1 MRQINGVRWE
11 IAKLSIFQKSKQAR
25 TCYTSRV
32 PIFSEKEERQKQYIR
47 SKAIELATAAKSMNT
62 TVPTNTSV
70 KTTSPRRSRF
80 PGKESGSVSFNLTAL
95 GRQLLKE
102 QAAAAGVSNG
112 DYVEML
118 IRERAGMNALRLPAS
133 AKQTGPKGGAKSF
146 FFGKNRGTTTAV
158 CVTPMAHRLL
168 DEQVAASRMSRGD
181 YIEYLLREKAGLLD
195 ESIKAAVAA
204 AQAQAAQAPV
214 IPQAQPQTSFA
225 PPVQEPVAIETP
237 TYVQPYQTPVTTNDW
252 GFNS

>member
-1 MRQINGVRWE
+1 
-11 IAKLSIFQKSKQAR
+11 
-25 TCYTSRV
+25 
-32 PIFSEKEERQKQYIR
+32 
-47 SKAIELATAAKSMNT
+47 MNT
-62 TVPTNTSV
+62 TVQTNTSV
-70 KTTSPRRSRF
+70 AKTTSPRRSRF

-118 IRERAGMNALRLPAS
+118 IRERAGMPPLRLPAS

-181 YIEYLLREKAGLLD
+181 YIEYLLREKAGLID
-195 ESIKAAVAA
+195 EALAAVAA
-204 AQAQAAQAPV
+204 AQQQAGAQ
-214 IPQAQPQTSFA
+214 QTSFA
-225 PPVQEPVAIETP
+225 PPVQEQEASYVPPIHQPAPTDWTP
-237 TYVQPYQTPVTTNDW
+237 SN
-252 GFNS
+252 

>member
-1 MRQINGVRWE
+1 
-11 IAKLSIFQKSKQAR
+11 
-25 TCYTSRV
+25 
-32 PIFSEKEERQKQYIR
+32 
-47 SKAIELATAAKSMNT
+47 MNT
-62 TVPTNTSV
+62 TVQTTTTSA

-102 QAAAAGVSNG
+102 QAATAGVSNG

-118 IRERAGMNALRLPAS
+118 IRERAGLPPLRLPAS

-181 YIEYLLREKAGLLD
+181 YIEYLLREKAGVIE
-195 ESIKAAVAA
+195 ESIAAAAA
-204 AQAQAAQAPV
+204 AQQQ
-214 IPQAQPQTSFA
+214 PQAQTSFA
-225 PPVQEPVAIETP
+225 PPVTEQVTEVAYIQPVVP
-237 TYVQPYQTPVTTNDW
+237 TTSDW
-252 GFNS
+252 TSGN

>member
-1 MRQINGVRWE
+1 
-11 IAKLSIFQKSKQAR
+11 
-25 TCYTSRV
+25 
-32 PIFSEKEERQKQYIR
+32 
-47 SKAIELATAAKSMNT
+47 MNT
-62 TVPTNTSV
+62 TVQTTTTPA

-118 IRERAGMNALRLPAS
+118 IRERAGLPPLRLPPQ

-181 YIEYLLREKAGLLD
+181 YIEYLLREKSGII
-195 ESIKAAVAA
+195 EETFRTYAAQQAA
-204 AQAQAAQAPV
+204 AQQAQAAPVAQHAAPQ
-214 IPQAQPQTSFA
+214 ISPIQPIQTNFA
-225 PPVQEPVAIETP
+225 PPAAPQPAVEVSTWAQPVAP
-237 TYVQPYQTPVTTNDW
+237 ASDW
-252 GFNS
+252 DSGS

>member
-1 MRQINGVRWE
+1 
-11 IAKLSIFQKSKQAR
+11 
-25 TCYTSRV
+25 
-32 PIFSEKEERQKQYIR
+32 
-47 SKAIELATAAKSMNT
+47 MNT
-62 TVPTNTSV
+62 TVPTTTTTTQA

-102 QAAAAGVSNG
+102 QAAKAGVSNG

-118 IRERAGMNALRLPAS
+118 IRERAGQPPLRLPAS
-133 AKQTGPKGGAKSF
+133 AKQTGPKGGAKSY

-181 YIEYLLREKAGLLD
+181 YIEYLLREKSGVLD
-195 ESIKAAVAA
+195 EHLKAAAA
-204 AQAQAAQAPV
+204 APAPAQPATS
-214 IPQAQPQTSFA
+214 AQPQVEIVN
-225 PPVQEPVAIETP
+225 PVVP
-237 TYVQPYQTPVTTNDW
+237 PVTTSNF
-252 GFNS
+252 GSFS

>member
-1 MRQINGVRWE
+1 
-11 IAKLSIFQKSKQAR
+11 
-25 TCYTSRV
+25 
-32 PIFSEKEERQKQYIR
+32 
-47 SKAIELATAAKSMNT
+47 MNT
-62 TVPTNTSV
+62 TVQ
-70 KTTSPRRSRF
+70 TTPAPAKASSPRRSRF

-102 QAAAAGVSNG
+102 QAAAASVSNG

-118 IRERAGMNALRLPAS
+118 IRERAGMPPLRLPPQ

-181 YIEYLLREKAGLLD
+181 YIEYLLREKSGLI
-195 ESIKAAVAA
+195 EETFKTYAQQQAA
-204 AQAQAAQAPV
+204 AQAAQVAQAPQV
-214 IPQAQPQTSFA
+214 AQQPAIQQTNFA
-225 PPVQEPVAIETP
+225 PPVQQAPVVEVTYAQPVITPVATP
-237 TYVQPYQTPVTTNDW
+237 VSTPVTSWNND
-252 GFNS
+252 NNN

>member
-1 MRQINGVRWE
+1 
-11 IAKLSIFQKSKQAR
+11 
-25 TCYTSRV
+25 
-32 PIFSEKEERQKQYIR
+32 
-47 SKAIELATAAKSMNT
+47 MNT
-62 TVPTNTSV
+62 TVQTTPAPA

-102 QAAAAGVSNG
+102 QAASASVSNG

-118 IRERAGMNALRLPAS
+118 IRERAGLAPLRLPPQ

-181 YIEYLLREKAGLLD
+181 YIEYLLREKAGLI
-195 ESIKAAVAA
+195 EETFRAYAAQQQAA
-204 AQAQAAQAPV
+204 AAAAAAAPAAASPV
-214 IPQAQPQTSFA
+214 QPQVQTNFA
-225 PPVQEPVAIETP
+225 PPAQPVVEA
-237 TYVQPYQTPVTTNDW
+237 TYAQPVITPVTDW
-252 GFNS
+252 NSSN

>member
-1 MRQINGVRWE
+1 
-11 IAKLSIFQKSKQAR
+11 
-25 TCYTSRV
+25 
-32 PIFSEKEERQKQYIR
+32 
-47 SKAIELATAAKSMNT
+47 MNT
-62 TVPTNTSV
+62 TVTTNTTITT

-102 QAAAAGVSNG
+102 QAAAASVSNG

-118 IRERAGMNALRLPAS
+118 IRERAGQPPLRLPAS

-158 CVTPMAHRLL
+158 CVTPLAHRLL

-181 YIEYLLREKAGLLD
+181 YIEYLLREKSGLID
-195 ESIKAAVAA
+195 EQLRAAVQGASTVTEI
-204 AQAQAAQAPV
+204 QP
-214 IPQAQPQTSFA
+214 AQPQPEQVETVVA
-225 PPVQEPVAIETP
+225 PPQPVA
-237 TYVQPYQTPVTTNDW
+237 DW
-252 GFNS
+252 SFNG

>member
-1 MRQINGVRWE
+1 M
-11 IAKLSIFQKSKQAR
+11 S
-25 TCYTSRV
+25 
-32 PIFSEKEERQKQYIR
+32 
-47 SKAIELATAAKSMNT
+47 T
-62 TVPTNTSV
+62 TVQTNTNP

-102 QAAAAGVSNG
+102 QAASAGVSNG

-118 IRERAGMNALRLPAS
+118 IRERAGMPPLRLPAS

-181 YIEYLLREKAGLLD
+181 YIEYLLREKGGVV
-195 ESIKAAVAA
+195 ESTPYLAVIENEPA
-204 AQAQAAQAPV
+204 
-214 IPQAQPQTSFA
+214 PQASFMPSPLEEATSEATYLQPIA
-225 PPVQEPVAIETP
+225 HPVASE
-237 TYVQPYQTPVTTNDW
+237 W
-252 GFNS
+252 NSGN

>member
-1 MRQINGVRWE
+1 
-11 IAKLSIFQKSKQAR
+11 
-25 TCYTSRV
+25 
-32 PIFSEKEERQKQYIR
+32 
-47 SKAIELATAAKSMNT
+47 MNT
-62 TVPTNTSV
+62 TVQITPAPA

-102 QAAAAGVSNG
+102 QAASASVSNG

-118 IRERAGMNALRLPAS
+118 IRERAGLAPLRLPPQ

-181 YIEYLLREKAGLLD
+181 YIEYLLREKAGLI
-195 ESIKAAVAA
+195 EETFRAYAAQQQAA
-204 AQAQAAQAPV
+204 AAAAAAAPAVVQAVQAPATQV
-214 IPQAQPQTSFA
+214 NFA
-225 PPVQEPVAIETP
+225 PPVIQQVQQIQP
-237 TYVQPYQTPVTTNDW
+237 VQPVQQPVVEVTYAQPVITPVTDW
-252 GFNS
+252 NSGS

>member
-1 MRQINGVRWE
+1 
-11 IAKLSIFQKSKQAR
+11 
-25 TCYTSRV
+25 
-32 PIFSEKEERQKQYIR
+32 
-47 SKAIELATAAKSMNT
+47 MNT
-62 TVPTNTSV
+62 TVQTTPAQV

-102 QAAAAGVSNG
+102 QAASASVSNG

-118 IRERAGMNALRLPAS
+118 IRERAGLPPLRLPPQ

-181 YIEYLLREKAGLLD
+181 YIEYLLREKSGLIEEAFRAYAQQQALQ
-195 ESIKAAVAA
+195 
-204 AQAQAAQAPV
+204 QAQIQPSQ
-214 IPQAQPQTSFA
+214 PQADFA
-225 PPVQEPVAIETP
+225 PPVAPAAQAEVEVTYAAQPVA
-237 TYVQPYQTPVTTNDW
+237 VTEWNPDTNQ
-252 GFNS
+252 

>member
-1 MRQINGVRWE
+1 
-11 IAKLSIFQKSKQAR
+11 
-25 TCYTSRV
+25 
-32 PIFSEKEERQKQYIR
+32 
-47 SKAIELATAAKSMNT
+47 MNT
-62 TVPTNTSV
+62 TVQANTTV

-102 QAAAAGVSNG
+102 QAASAGVSNG

-118 IRERAGMNALRLPAS
+118 IRERAGMPPLRLPAS

-181 YIEYLLREKAGLLD
+181 YIEYLLREKAGVIE
-195 ESIKAAVAA
+195 ESITAAAA
-204 AQAQAAQAPV
+204 AQAAA
-214 IPQAQPQTSFA
+214 PQIATTPQTSFA
-225 PPVQEPVAIETP
+225 PPVTEQATEV
-237 TYVQPYQTPVTTNDW
+237 TYTQPIVPATSDW
-252 GFNS
+252 NIQ

>member
-1 MRQINGVRWE
+1 
-11 IAKLSIFQKSKQAR
+11 
-25 TCYTSRV
+25 
-32 PIFSEKEERQKQYIR
+32 
-47 SKAIELATAAKSMNT
+47 MNT
-62 TVPTNTSV
+62 TVQTPTPTPA

-102 QAAAAGVSNG
+102 QAASAGVSNG

-118 IRERAGMNALRLPAS
+118 IRERAGLPPLRLPPQ

-168 DEQVAASRMSRGD
+168 DEQVQASRMSRGD
-181 YIEYLLREKAGLLD
+181 YIEYLLREKSGII
-195 ESIKAAVAA
+195 EETFRTYAAQQAA
-204 AQAQAAQAPV
+204 AAAQAPV
-214 IPQAQPQTSFA
+214 APAQPVVAPQISHIAPVQHVQPVQYAQTTQTNFA
-225 PPVQEPVAIETP
+225 PPAAPQPQVQPQQNVEVSTWAQPVA
-237 TYVQPYQTPVTTNDW
+237 PVTEW
-252 GFNS
+252 ESGS

>member
-1 MRQINGVRWE
+1 
-11 IAKLSIFQKSKQAR
+11 
-25 TCYTSRV
+25 
-32 PIFSEKEERQKQYIR
+32 
-47 SKAIELATAAKSMNT
+47 MNT
-62 TVPTNTSV
+62 TVQTNTSA

-102 QAAAAGVSNG
+102 QAAAATVSNG

-118 IRERAGMNALRLPAS
+118 IRERAGMPPLRLPAS

-181 YIEYLLREKAGLLD
+181 YIEYLLREKAGLID
-195 ESIKAAVAA
+195 EALAA
-204 AQAQAAQAPV
+204 AAIAQQQQQAAA
-214 IPQAQPQTSFA
+214 PQTSFA
-225 PPVQEPVAIETP
+225 PPAFEPQQEVSHFVPPVSQPTP
-237 TYVQPYQTPVTTNDW
+237 SDWTPSN
-252 GFNS
+252 

>member
-1 MRQINGVRWE
+1 
-11 IAKLSIFQKSKQAR
+11 
-25 TCYTSRV
+25 
-32 PIFSEKEERQKQYIR
+32 
-47 SKAIELATAAKSMNT
+47 
-62 TVPTNTSV
+62 
-70 KTTSPRRSRF
+70 
-80 PGKESGSVSFNLTAL
+80 GSVSFNLTAL

-102 QAAAAGVSNG
+102 QAAKAGVSNG

-118 IRERAGMNALRLPAS
+118 IRERAGMPPLKLPTS

-181 YIEYLLREKAGLLD
+181 YIEYLLRDKADLLD
-195 ESIKAAVAA
+195 EHIRAAVE
-204 AQAQAAQAPV
+204 QASAV
-214 IPQAQPQTSFA
+214 PQTNFA
-225 PPVQEPVAIETP
+225 PNPAPIGLNAPAPETTEPVVTP
-237 TYVQPYQTPVTTNDW
+237 QPAPAVTSDF

>member
-1 MRQINGVRWE
+1 
-11 IAKLSIFQKSKQAR
+11 
-25 TCYTSRV
+25 
-32 PIFSEKEERQKQYIR
+32 
-47 SKAIELATAAKSMNT
+47 MNT
-62 TVPTNTSV
+62 TVQTTTSA

-102 QAAAAGVSNG
+102 QAASAGVSNG

-118 IRERAGMNALRLPAS
+118 IRERAGMPPLRLPAS

-181 YIEYLLREKAGLLD
+181 YIEYLLREKAGVIE
-195 ESIKAAVAA
+195 ESITAAIA
-204 AQAQAAQAPV
+204 AQ
-214 IPQAQPQTSFA
+214 QAQPQVTVPQTQFA
-225 PPVQEPVAIETP
+225 PPVAEQATEVAYI
-237 TYVQPYQTPVTTNDW
+237 QPIVPSTSDW
-252 GFNS
+252 TSGN

>member
-1 MRQINGVRWE
+1 
-11 IAKLSIFQKSKQAR
+11 
-25 TCYTSRV
+25 
-32 PIFSEKEERQKQYIR
+32 
-47 SKAIELATAAKSMNT
+47 MNT
-62 TVPTNTSV
+62 TVQTNTTV
-70 KTTSPRRSRF
+70 TKATSPRRSRF

-118 IRERAGMNALRLPAS
+118 IRERAGQPPLRLPAS

-181 YIEYLLREKAGLLD
+181 YIEYLLREKAGVI
-195 ESIKAAVAA
+195 EEIS
-204 AQAQAAQAPV
+204 APV
-214 IPQAQPQTSFA
+214 PTTEPVVAHTPQTSFE
-225 PPVQEPVAIETP
+225 PPIEPPSIEETAFVQSVEPVIS
-237 TYVQPYQTPVTTNDW
+237 DW
-252 GFNS
+252 SNNN

>member
-1 MRQINGVRWE
+1 
-11 IAKLSIFQKSKQAR
+11 
-25 TCYTSRV
+25 
-32 PIFSEKEERQKQYIR
+32 
-47 SKAIELATAAKSMNT
+47 MNT
-62 TVPTNTSV
+62 TVTPNTTIAP

-118 IRERAGMNALRLPAS
+118 IRERAGQPPLRLPAS

-158 CVTPMAHRLL
+158 CVTPLAHRLL

-181 YIEYLLREKAGLLD
+181 YIEYLLREKSGLLD
-195 ESIKAAVAA
+195 ESLKLAAQGGSQTGAVAE
-204 AQAQAAQAPV
+204 
-214 IPQAQPQTSFA
+214 IQPITHEQPEQVETVT
-225 PPVQEPVAIETP
+225 PPPTPVA
-237 TYVQPYQTPVTTNDW
+237 DW
-252 GFNS
+252 SFNG

>member
-1 MRQINGVRWE
+1 
-11 IAKLSIFQKSKQAR
+11 
-25 TCYTSRV
+25 
-32 PIFSEKEERQKQYIR
+32 
-47 SKAIELATAAKSMNT
+47 MNT
-62 TVPTNTSV
+62 TVTTTNVTIA

-102 QAAAAGVSNG
+102 QAAAATVSNG

-118 IRERAGMNALRLPAS
+118 IRERAGQSPLRLPS
-133 AKQTGPKGGAKSF
+133 TSKQTGPKGGAKSF

-158 CVTPMAHRLL
+158 CVTPLAHRLL

-195 ESIKAAVAA
+195 ESLKAAAA
-204 AQAQAAQAPV
+204 MP
-214 IPQAQPQTSFA
+214 
-225 PPVQEPVAIETP
+225 IETGIQSFEP
-237 TYVQPYQTPVTTNDW
+237 EVETVQIEHVVQQQTPAPISFSTDW
-252 GFNS
+252 TFNS

>member
-1 MRQINGVRWE
+1 
-11 IAKLSIFQKSKQAR
+11 
-25 TCYTSRV
+25 
-32 PIFSEKEERQKQYIR
+32 
-47 SKAIELATAAKSMNT
+47 MNT
-62 TVPTNTSV
+62 TVTTNAITT

-118 IRERAGMNALRLPAS
+118 IRERAGMPPLRLPAA

-158 CVTPMAHRLL
+158 CVTPLAHRLL

-181 YIEYLLREKAGLLD
+181 YIEYLLREKSGLIEETL
-195 ESIKAAVAA
+195 KAAAA
-204 AQAQAAQAPV
+204 AQSTQ
-214 IPQAQPQTSFA
+214 
-225 PPVQEPVAIETP
+225 
-237 TYVQPYQTPVTTNDW
+237 PVTAAPQPFEQVETVVTPPQPVVTNDW
-252 GFNS
+252 SFNS

>member
-1 MRQINGVRWE
+1 
-11 IAKLSIFQKSKQAR
+11 
-25 TCYTSRV
+25 
-32 PIFSEKEERQKQYIR
+32 
-47 SKAIELATAAKSMNT
+47 MNT
-62 TVPTNTSV
+62 TVQ
-70 KTTSPRRSRF
+70 TTPAPAKASSPRRSRF

-118 IRERAGMNALRLPAS
+118 IRERAGMPPLRLPPQ

-181 YIEYLLREKAGLLD
+181 YIEYLLREKSGLI
-195 ESIKAAVAA
+195 EETFKTYAQQQAA
-204 AQAQAAQAPV
+204 AQAAAP
-214 IPQAQPQTSFA
+214 AQPQTNFA
-225 PPVQEPVAIETP
+225 PPAQPVVEVTYAQPVITPVA
-237 TYVQPYQTPVTTNDW
+237 PVTDW
-252 GFNS
+252 SNNNN

>member
-1 MRQINGVRWE
+1 MFTLKVIYCCR
-11 IAKLSIFQKSKQAR
+11 KL
-25 TCYTSRV
+25 
-32 PIFSEKEERQKQYIR
+32 
-47 SKAIELATAAKSMNT
+47 MNT
-62 TVPTNTSV
+62 TVQTNTSA

-118 IRERAGMNALRLPAS
+118 IRERSTMPPLKLPAS
-133 AKQTGPKGGAKSF
+133 SKQTGPKGGAKSF

-181 YIEYLLREKAGLLD
+181 YIEYLLREKGGIIEDIPSAP
-195 ESIKAAVAA
+195 ATTAVTTPALTQVTA
-204 AQAQAAQAPV
+204 VEPEVTSPVALEVAPIISEEPV
-214 IPQAQPQTSFA
+214 SFA
-225 PPVQEPVAIETP
+225 PPEREEQTSEVSFIELAQPVASIQE
-237 TYVQPYQTPVTTNDW
+237 
-252 GFNS
+252 

>member
-1 MRQINGVRWE
+1 
-11 IAKLSIFQKSKQAR
+11 
-25 TCYTSRV
+25 
-32 PIFSEKEERQKQYIR
+32 
-47 SKAIELATAAKSMNT
+47 MNT
-62 TVPTNTSV
+62 TVQTNTSA

-102 QAAAAGVSNG
+102 QAAAASVSNG

-118 IRERAGMNALRLPAS
+118 IRERAGQPPLRLPAS

-181 YIEYLLREKAGLLD
+181 YIEYLLREKGGLLD
-195 ESIKAAVAA
+195 EHLKALAQAPQVAA
-204 AQAQAAQAPV
+204 PVAQAPV
-214 IPQAQPQTSFA
+214 SNIISANPAQTYAAPAQAEQ
-225 PPVQEPVAIETP
+225 PVAP
-237 TYVQPYQTPVTTNDW
+237 TPVVP
-252 GFNS
+252 

>member
-1 MRQINGVRWE
+1 
-11 IAKLSIFQKSKQAR
+11 
-25 TCYTSRV
+25 
-32 PIFSEKEERQKQYIR
+32 
-47 SKAIELATAAKSMNT
+47 MNT
-62 TVPTNTSV
+62 TVQTNTTP

-102 QAAAAGVSNG
+102 QASAAGVSNG

-118 IRERAGMNALRLPAS
+118 IRERAGMPPLRLPAS
-133 AKQTGPKGGAKSF
+133 LKQTGPKGGAKSY

-181 YIEYLLREKAGLLD
+181 YIEYLLREKSGVIE
-195 ESIKAAVAA
+195 ESFKNFNLATW
-204 AQAQAAQAPV
+204 QANQVQAAP
-214 IPQAQPQTSFA
+214 IAQPEVQTSFA
-225 PPVQEPVAIETP
+225 PPQPQPQPVVE
-237 TYVQPYQTPVTTNDW
+237 QPVYQQPVPTPVRDW
-252 GFNS
+252 NSGY

>member
-1 MRQINGVRWE
+1 
-11 IAKLSIFQKSKQAR
+11 
-25 TCYTSRV
+25 
-32 PIFSEKEERQKQYIR
+32 
-47 SKAIELATAAKSMNT
+47 MNT
-62 TVPTNTSV
+62 TVQTNTPV
-70 KTTSPRRSRF
+70 TTKTTSPRRSRF

-102 QAAAAGVSNG
+102 QAASAGVSNG

-118 IRERAGMNALRLPAS
+118 IRERAGQPPLRLPAS

-181 YIEYLLREKAGLLD
+181 YIEYLLREKAGVID
-195 ESIKAAVAA
+195 EISVAPGAPVAAVAPA
-204 AQAQAAQAPV
+204 AIVTPV
-214 IPQAQPQTSFA
+214 APQTSFA
-225 PPVQEPVAIETP
+225 PPVEQSIETA
-237 TYVQPYQTPVTTNDW
+237 YVAPIAPVTPDW
-252 GFNS
+252 NPAQ

>member
-1 MRQINGVRWE
+1 
-11 IAKLSIFQKSKQAR
+11 
-25 TCYTSRV
+25 
-32 PIFSEKEERQKQYIR
+32 
-47 SKAIELATAAKSMNT
+47 MNT
-62 TVPTNTSV
+62 TVQNNTTTL

-102 QAAAAGVSNG
+102 QAASASVSNG

-118 IRERAGMNALRLPAS
+118 IRERAGMPPLRLPAS
-133 AKQTGPKGGAKSF
+133 LKQTGPKGGAKSY

-181 YIEYLLREKAGLLD
+181 YIEYLLREKAGIIE
-195 ESIKAAVAA
+195 ESFKNFNLGAWQTQQAQLHAQQQAHIPAPAVA
-204 AQAQAAQAPV
+204 
-214 IPQAQPQTSFA
+214 PQPQTETQVQTSFA
-225 PPVQEPVAIETP
+225 PPI
-237 TYVQPYQTPVTTNDW
+237 VQPQPVTESVFQSAPVPVRDW
-252 GFNS
+252 NSGQ